1 MKPAKAQGEACSCVV
16 HILDKIRGRVP
27 LLQQRKLTLIKTN
40 SKTTSTG
47 ITMTTKKWHPAQ
59 MLKPS
64 VSSVTRASW
73 TCDVLKFMMPGCTLR
88 PELTSTCASPGC
100 CPSACGC
107 PPPETCEAAS
117 EGATLGATDGEVTL
131 HVVAPEAQRHL
142 PWLLVDPGPW
152 TLLDLGPSTF
162 LDLGPWALDQIPVR

>member
-16 HILDKIRGRVP
+16 HILNPGPCSFASAKKIDTNQNQFKNHQHRDHNDNKKMASCSNAQTKCLKCHKS
-27 LLQQRKLTLIKTN
+27 LLDLR
-40 SKTTSTG
+40 
-47 ITMTTKKWHPAQ
+47 WAQ
-59 MLKPS
+59 
-64 VSSVTRASW
+64 VH
-73 TCDVLKFMMPGCTLR
+73 D
-88 PELTSTCASPGC
+88 ASPGC

-117 EGATLGATDGEVTL
+117 EGATLGATNGEVTL